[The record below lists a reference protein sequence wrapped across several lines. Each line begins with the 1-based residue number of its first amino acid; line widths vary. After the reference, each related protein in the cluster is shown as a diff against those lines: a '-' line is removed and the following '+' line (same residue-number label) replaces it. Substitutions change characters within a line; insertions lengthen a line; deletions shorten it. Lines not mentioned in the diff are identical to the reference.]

1 MRVIVAIVVV
11 GMAFALNGC
20 ACPPQTGDAKAV
32 RSKCAVA
39 QSQRRATKFTEA
51 SAAKSFT
58 KASRP
63 VSGRSKKLKMRVAK
77 PARHQAKAPASA
89 DTGAPLPSRKPAPAN
104 IETPATDAAS
114 PPPLPPRKPEDTS
127 TGPSDSRGHAI
138 VPDGKFTAVKEKAK
152 REGVHSLT
160 SEDVRG
166 LSQEQLKELRGY

>member
-1 MRVIVAIVVV
+1 MRAIVASVVV
-11 GMAFALNGC
+11 GMAFALSGC

-51 SAAKSFT
+51 SAAKTFT
-58 KASRP
+58 KVSRP
-63 VSGRSKKLKMRVAK
+63 ASKRSNKLKTHVAT
-77 PARHQAKAPASA
+77 PARRQIEAPSSA
-89 DTGAPLPSRKPAPAN
+89 NAGPSLPSRKPEEAPV
-104 IETPATDAAS
+104 TSPATDAAS
-114 PPPLPPRKPEDTS
+114 PPPVPPRKPEATL
-127 TGPSDSRGHAI
+127 TGPSDTRGHAI
-138 VPDGKFTAVKEKAK
+138 VPDGKFMATKEKAR